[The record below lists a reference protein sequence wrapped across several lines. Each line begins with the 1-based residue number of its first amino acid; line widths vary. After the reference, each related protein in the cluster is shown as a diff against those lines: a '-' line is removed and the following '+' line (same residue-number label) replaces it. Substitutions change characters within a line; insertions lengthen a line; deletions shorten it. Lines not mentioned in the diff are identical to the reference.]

1 MFAVDFDGV
10 VHAQLEAAAT
20 ALVAGI
26 AATSRAGV
34 GKGYFLDDDAVDAA
48 DLSEEV
54 VRV

>member
-1 MFAVDFDGV
+1 MVY
-10 VHAQLEAAAT
+10 AQFEAAAT
-20 ALVAGI
+20 ALMAGI

-34 GKGYFLDDDAVDAA
+34 GKGYFLADDAVDAA

>member
-10 VHAQLEAAAT
+10 VHAQLEAAVT
-20 ALVAGI
+20 ALMAGI

-34 GKGYFLDDDAVDAA
+34 GKGYFLADDAVDAA

>member
-10 VHAQLEAAAT
+10 VHAQFEAAAM
-20 ALVAGI
+20 ALMAGF

-34 GKGYFLDDDAVDAA
+34 DKGYFLADDAVDAA